1 MIVLQGMDP
10 TMMMILM
17 VIFVVFFMVIPQVRR
32 SKNEKKFKASLTKG
46 TKVVTT
52 GGIHGK
58 LVEVNEGTVMIETNA
73 GKLLMEKSALNME
86 LTNKYNAPAPEKK
99 EKKDKK

>member
-1 MIVLQGMDP
+1 MIALQESPMSP
-10 TMMMILM
+10 IFLIVMA
-17 VIFVVFFMVIPQVRR
+17 IFVVFFMIIPQVRK

-58 LVEVNEGTVMIETNA
+58 LLEINEGTVMIETNA
-73 GKLLMEKSALNME
+73 GKLLLEKSALNME
-86 LTNKYNAPAPEKK
+86 LTKQYNAPATPEKK
-99 EKKDKK
+99 K

>member
-1 MIVLQGMDP
+1 MIALQEGAMSP
-10 TMMMILM
+10 MFLIIM
-17 VIFVVFFMVIPQVRR
+17 VIFVVFFMIIPQVRR
-32 SKNEKKFKASLTKG
+32 SRNEKKFKESLVKG

-73 GKLLMEKSALNME
+73 GKLLMEKTALSME
-86 LTNKYNAPAPEKK
+86 LTKKYNAPEKK
-99 EKKDKK
+99 